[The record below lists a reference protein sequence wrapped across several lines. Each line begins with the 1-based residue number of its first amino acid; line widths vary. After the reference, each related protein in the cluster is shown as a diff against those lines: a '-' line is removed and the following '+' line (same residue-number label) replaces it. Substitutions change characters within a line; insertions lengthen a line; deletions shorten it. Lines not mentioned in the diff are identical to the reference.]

1 MYCLNVESAVSSF
14 DILSKSL
21 KYFAAFKINTFWIQF
36 CELSWLQY
44 ISKSSFL
51 QIRLWWLTLEFIK
64 ILRESFLWFCGEADS
79 QTLEKL
85 MCLTF
90 QYSFFY
96 WNSIADI
103 IEHYRKEQIVEG
115 YYLKDPVPMQVGFN
129 LQPFDVEVTEWI
141 IIKSIY
147 ELNSEV
153 PVVVKQHH
161 LQ

>member
-1 MYCLNVESAVSSF
+1 
-14 DILSKSL
+14 
-21 KYFAAFKINTFWIQF
+21 
-36 CELSWLQY
+36 
-44 ISKSSFL
+44 
-51 QIRLWWLTLEFIK
+51 
-64 ILRESFLWFCGEADS
+64 
-79 QTLEKL
+79 